1 MNGMYVSFKND
12 IYIYAMN
19 STTVMRALFFSLILF
34 FTSTT
39 FSLANTTSQEPSTL
53 QGCKNLINKG
63 IKAKDAGNYTLALE
77 YFTQADVLAENY
89 HWEEKLFDIKNN
101 IGVMYVNLSNYGEA
115 LGYYLQA
122 LEIAK
127 KNPKG
132 DNTLMI
138 LNNIANLYS
147 YEKDYKNA
155 LEYFKKAYAD
165 DYVKTSEVSRTLLA
179 INIGD
184 TYNKMGNY
192 KSARD
197 YLLQVKNSKKS
208 KRFDEYWQ
216 VNYAETFFL
225 EGKINEA
232 ETMMLT
238 LLKKVGNKN
247 DEDSYVYILELLS
260 RIYSAKNNPLLAIE
274 YAKKGLQNTSKLKGR
289 IDLYN
294 QISNLYAQ
302 NHDYTTALHYKDS
315 VIATKDA
322 IAGLINKEF
331 FETTKVKLKV
341 QRYENE
347 LKISNE
353 KHSAE
358 RTLFIIAIVFTLVL
372 FFFIYRILKNRIVK
386 QKQEKIIAENQQ
398 KIFSLELDNLKNNI
412 AEKNRKLSAKAL
424 YLSGRNEL
432 IEEVINSL
440 SQIPEVSQDK
450 EVSNYMKTLRNYIK
464 TDTEWDDFITYFEKV
479 NPAFLNI
486 LKIKHPQLNPADIRF
501 ICYIYMNLD
510 IKEIST
516 IFSITS
522 EAGKKR
528 KQRIAKKMEID
539 ADDLHQYILHL
550 T

>member
-1 MNGMYVSFKND
+1 MNGIYVSFKND

-19 STTVMRALFFSLILF
+19 SKTNIRALFFSLFILF
-34 FTSTT
+34 TT
-39 FSLANTTSQEPSTL
+39 TTIALANDVSREPNTL
-53 QGCKNLINKG
+53 QGCKNLIHKG
-63 IKAKDAGNYTLALE
+63 NKAKDASNYTLALE
-77 YFTQADVLAENY
+77 YFTQAEVIAENNNY
-89 HWEEKLFDIKNN
+89 SEKLYDIKNN
-101 IGVMYVNLSNYGEA
+101 IGVMYANLSNYGEA
-115 LGYYLQA
+115 LGYYLQV

-127 KNPKG
+127 KDPQV
-132 DNTLMI
+132 DNLVMI

-155 LEYFKKAYAD
+155 LKYFKIAYAD
-165 DYVKTSEVSRTLLA
+165 PQSKKNDFNRTFLA
-179 INIGD
+179 VNIAD
-184 TYNKMGNY
+184 TYNKLGDFIQ
-192 KSARD
+192 ARK
-197 YLLQVKNSKKS
+197 YLLEVKDTKKAKKFEEVWS
-208 KRFDEYWQ
+208 
-216 VNYAETFFL
+216 VNYAETFYL
-225 EGKINEA
+225 EGNTDKAEA
-232 ETMMLT
+232 MMLN
-238 LLKKVGNKN
+238 LLKNVGEKKDN
-247 DEDSYVYILELLS
+247 DSYVYIVELIS
-260 RIYSAKNNPLLAIE
+260 RIYSKKGNYALAIE
-274 YAKKGLQNTSKLKGR
+274 YAKKGLLSTSKLKGR

-294 QISNLYAQ
+294 QISKLYAL
-302 NHDYTTALHYKDS
+302 NHDYTTSLQYKDS

-322 IAGLINKEF
+322 ISGLINKEF
-331 FETTKVKLKV
+331 FETTKIKLKV

-353 KHSAE
+353 KHNAE
-358 RTLFIIAIVFTLVL
+358 RTLFIIAIVFSLLL
-372 FFFIYRILKNRIVK
+372 FFFIYRILKNRIIK

-398 KIFSLELDNLKNNI
+398 KIYTLELENLKNNI

-450 EVSNYMKTLRNYIK
+450 EVSTYMKTLKNYLK

-510 IKEIST
+510 IKEISS

-539 ADDLHQYILHL
+539 ADDLHQYILYL